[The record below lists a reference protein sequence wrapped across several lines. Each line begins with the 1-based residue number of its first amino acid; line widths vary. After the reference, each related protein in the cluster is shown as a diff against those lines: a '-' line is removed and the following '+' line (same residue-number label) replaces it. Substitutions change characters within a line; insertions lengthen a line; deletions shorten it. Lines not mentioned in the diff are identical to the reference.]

1 VQFPSRL
8 YAYVMLALA
17 LAGSFIVVTTFAFGH
32 STANAIGIGVAAAVT
47 VAAAATCFI
56 PVERILRAAALLTC
70 LIGASTFLVTLGV
83 FTGETQ
89 RWVTFAFAAGIV
101 ATSIAAQ
108 VVNVH
113 ASEIPAVRR
122 VPETKAA

>member
-17 LAGSFIVVTTFAFGH
+17 LAGG
-32 STANAIGIGVAAAVT
+32 
-47 VAAAATCFI
+47 
-56 PVERILRAAALLTC
+56 
-70 LIGASTFLVTLGV
+70 FLFSGD
-83 FTGETQ
+83 TQ
-89 RWVTFAFAAGIV
+89 RWVTFASAAAIV

-113 ASEIPAVRR
+113 ASELPTVRR